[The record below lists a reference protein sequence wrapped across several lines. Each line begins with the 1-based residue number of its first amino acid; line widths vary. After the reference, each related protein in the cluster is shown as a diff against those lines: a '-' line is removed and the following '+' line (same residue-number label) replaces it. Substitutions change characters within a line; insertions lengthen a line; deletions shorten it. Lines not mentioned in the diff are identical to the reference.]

1 MTGLASVCNDCHVWK
16 EFYSPATYLLALM
29 FLLPPLLQ
37 SPLSIREGGV
47 NMFRTEPSVGTY
59 SQHHRVTMGLHLL
72 LLIAKKTLI
81 GDNSSICLQI

>member
-16 EFYSPATYLLALM
+16 EFYSHAIYLLALM
-29 FLLPPLLQ
+29 FFLPPLLQ

-59 SQHHRVTMGLHLL
+59 SQHHGGNHGTAFTTTHC
-72 LLIAKKTLI
+72 KE
-81 GDNSSICLQI
+81 NSL